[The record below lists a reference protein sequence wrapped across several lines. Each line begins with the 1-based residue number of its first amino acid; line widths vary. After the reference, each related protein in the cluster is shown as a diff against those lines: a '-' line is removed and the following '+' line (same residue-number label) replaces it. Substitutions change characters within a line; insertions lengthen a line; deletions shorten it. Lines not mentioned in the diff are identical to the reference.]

1 MANTIQIKRG
11 NSAPGNGVLLDGEL
25 GFDKANDQLYIGK
38 VDGGSTVN
46 IKVGLKNGVGYN
58 EENQE
63 SAVVPLNADTLQGHP
78 ASDFR
83 LSNWLPT
90 AAQVGAAPAGYG
102 LGEDSMYPPNNSVD
116 EAVLNGWYYIAPS
129 MTGAPSMPGLNSVGY
144 GALLVINRTGLVTQ
158 EYYVEPHT
166 GIGIY
171 SIKLVRQKN
180 NKGVWTDWEWVNP
193 PMLAGVEYRTTERWN
208 GKAVYTKLLNFGTA
222 TDYTTVSL
230 GIAGTCSII
239 RQEGTLT
246 DAGIVIPYNEF
257 GGSNSFNI
265 LTAINAG
272 EWRCTFRVGSNYSG
286 RFTLALQA
294 WYVKT

>member
-11 NSAPGNGVLLDGEL
+11 NSAPRNGVLLDGEL

-63 SAVVPLNADTLQGHP
+63 SAIVPLNADTLQGHP

-90 AAQVGAAPAGYG
+90 AAEVGAAPTGYG
-102 LGEDSMYPPNNSVD
+102 LGEQAFNAPGNDANQITKCGFFRAYVNTPTGDWWTIQQEDLYGDGKYMIQKASCY
-116 EAVLNGWYYIAPS
+116 GYIH
-129 MTGAPSMPGLNSVGY
+129 
-144 GALLVINRTGLVTQ
+144 ALHAERMVINGSFY
-158 EYYVEPHT
+158 E
-166 GIGIY
+166 
-171 SIKLVRQKN
+171 
-180 NKGVWTDWEWVNP
+180 WEWVNP
-193 PMLAGVEYRTTERWN
+193 PMILGAEYRTTERWD
-208 GKAVYTKLLNFGTA
+208 GKPVYTKLLNFGTA
-222 TDYTTVSL
+222 TDYATVSL
-230 GIAGTCSII
+230 GIAGTCTII

-265 LTAINAG
+265 LTAVNAG